1 MPQIRVIECVIG
13 PNCIQPMSKRQ
24 SSVTVRLREMILNGT
39 FAAGEHIAEA
49 QLAKALGVSRT
60 PVRLAL
66 GVLEHEGLVSGAPNR
81 GFTVRGF
88 SLQDISDAIDL
99 RGTLE
104 GMAARLVAEHGLT
117 RRTAA
122 ELRACLAQ
130 GEALVA
136 KGALGKSDG
145 AAYEAMNVRFHAAIV
160 EAAGNRALA
169 SAISLNEKIPFAA
182 AGAVAFHDPS
192 IMHRIFATAQQQ
204 HTAIVEALER
214 GEGSRAEALMR
225 EHAFLPKKSLDL
237 LALSGEGGAAS
248 VPALRLVRG

>member
-1 MPQIRVIECVIG
+1 
-13 PNCIQPMSKRQ
+13 MSKRQ
-24 SSVTVRLREMILNGT
+24 TSVTIRLREMILNGA
-39 FAAGEHIAEA
+39 FAAGEHIAESS
-49 QLAKALGVSRT
+49 LARALGVSRT

-66 GVLEHEGLVSGAPNR
+66 GVLEHEGLVAGAPNR
-81 GFTVRGF
+81 GFTVRSF

-117 RRTAA
+117 RRAAA
-122 ELRACLAQ
+122 ELRACLEQ
-130 GEALVA
+130 GEALLA
-136 KGALGKSDG
+136 KEPPGKSDA
-145 AAYEAMNVRFHAAIV
+145 AAYEAMNTRFHAAIV

-169 SAISLNEKIPFAA
+169 NALSLNDKVPFAA

-192 IMHRIFATAQQQ
+192 IMRRIFATAQQQ
-204 HTAIVEALER
+204 HAAIVEALER

-237 LALSGEGGAAS
+237 LALSGDGGAEA